1 MTYTDRTRL
10 RTPNPPCSRGFTL
23 IELII
28 LLAIISILFRFGVP
42 AFNNISHDSRM
53 TAHINTMVTSF
64 NLARSEAVK
73 RNKNIVICPNDDGQ
87 CAKRAHWHNGWIMFV
102 DDDMDREY
110 DDDAEEI
117 IFIEAAKSDIE
128 ITSSRYRRRV
138 VFRSIGTSAGSN
150 AYYLFCDQRGAD
162 GARAV
167 VLSNTGRARVVT
179 QRADGKAWKCSNGK
193 A

>member
-1 MTYTDRTRL
+1 MTNVNRARLSTR
-10 RTPNPPCSRGFTL
+10 SSSAHGFTL

-28 LLAIISILFRFGVP
+28 VVAIISILFKFGMP
-42 AFNNISHDSRM
+42 AFSNLTLDNRM
-53 TAHINTMVTSF
+53 TAHINTMVASF

-73 RNKNIVICPNDDGQ
+73 RNKNIVICPNDDGE
-87 CAKRAHWHNGWIMFV
+87 CAKRPYWHKGWMMFV
-102 DDDMDREY
+102 DNNKDREF
-110 DDDAEEI
+110 DKRDEEI

-162 GARAV
+162 EARAI
-167 VLSNTGRARVVT
+167 VLSNTGRTRVVT
-179 QRADGKAWKCSNGK
+179 ERADGKAWKCGNTKG
-193 A
+193 